1 MTQIYEQDIF
11 KIKETYDERV
21 NKKARAEGELA
32 AQTKRLNEEFN
43 CKDLKEATE
52 FLEELQEERDEIKV
66 KLENKLK
73 EAKELLGE

>member
-1 MTQIYEQDIF
+1 MDYEQDIF
-11 KIKETYDERV
+11 KIKEIYDERV
-21 NKKARAEGELA
+21 NKKARAEGELI

-43 CKDLKEATE
+43 CKDLKEASE